1 MKGLIRK
8 FWKWILSLVIIGTAL
23 AAGSQFLPQE
33 KTPLEIQLGAITYQT
48 VSWDKPKNDTEW
60 KEDVKQEG
68 LNYRLDFQ
76 LEEMKAGLEDKLL
89 RVQKPLYDKA
99 TLYPDAI
106 RWEYIKAGFE
116 EPDLTEL
123 TNGTIAQYI
132 WEYEKMAQ
140 SIERINKEIELR
152 RDGKVDRTNDILI
165 AKPSTDKE
173 REELDKLKKL
183 KGL

>member
-23 AAGSQFLPQE
+23 AAGSQLLPQE
-33 KTPLEIQLGAITYQT
+33 KTPLEIQLSAITYQT

-60 KEDVKQEG
+60 KEDVKAEQ

-76 LEEMKAGLEDKLL
+76 LEEMKVGLEEKII

-106 RWEYIKAGFE
+106 KWEYVQQG
-116 EPDLTEL
+116 LTEPEL
-123 TNGTIAQYI
+123 TKQVNERIAQYI
-132 WEYEKMAQ
+132 YEYEKVAQ

-152 RDGKVDRTNDILI
+152 KDGKVDRTDDILI